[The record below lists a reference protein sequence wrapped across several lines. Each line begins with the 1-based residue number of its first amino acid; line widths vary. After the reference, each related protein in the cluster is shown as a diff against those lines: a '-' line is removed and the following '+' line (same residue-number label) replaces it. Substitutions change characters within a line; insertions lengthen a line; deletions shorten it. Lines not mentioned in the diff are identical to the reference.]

1 MVLRVIIKMR
11 VRDEKL
17 LEDIIL
23 YVCQSAGV
31 ELYDWQIRGKPG
43 SQTLAVYI
51 YTREG
56 VTIDDCARVSEA
68 LGDELD
74 MEDIFRSSYILEVS
88 SPGLERELRQSRHFL
103 TAVGERV
110 EIEYQDKENQI
121 RKLVGELI
129 SSAEDFIEVQIAQ
142 ENEPEKIFYKQIK
155 KARTRFVWHKA
166 NQSHTKRKGN

>member
-1 MVLRVIIKMR
+1 MR

-23 YVCQSAGV
+23 RVCQSAEV
-31 ELYDWQIRGKPG
+31 DLYDWQIRGNPG

-51 YTREG
+51 YTPEG

-88 SPGLERELRQSRHFL
+88 SPGLERELRQPKHFL

-110 EIEYQDKENQI
+110 EIQYQDKDNEN
-121 RKLVGELI
+121 RKLIGKLI
-129 SSAEDFIEVQIAQ
+129 RNGEDFIEVKATQQ
-142 ENEPEKIFYKQIK
+142 KESEKIFYKQIK
-155 KARTRFVWHKA
+155 KARTRFVWPA
-166 NQSHTKRKGN
+166 ENQSHTKRKGN